1 MKTNRK
7 PIIGVMG
14 PGYTDG
20 AELLKHAEKLG
31 KRIAQKNWILL
42 TGGRKAGVMDA
53 ASKGAFDAGGTVIGI
68 LPGESKSGMS
78 DYVTIPI
85 ITGMGNARNVIN
97 ILTADIVVVC
107 GIGPGTA
114 SEAALAMKCEKP
126 LLFTMVDNKNVT
138 FFNRLNHTIFSSIN
152 NLDELTE
159 QIEKFVQ
166 EVDS

>member
-1 MKTNRK
+1 MKNQQS

-14 PGYTDG
+14 PGNPDDE
-20 AELLKHAEKLG
+20 ALLKYAEELG
-31 KRIAQKNWILL
+31 KRIAQKNWNLL

-53 ASKGAFDAGGTVIGI
+53 ASKGAFEAGGTVIGI
-68 LPGESKSGMS
+68 LPGDSKSDIS
-78 DYVTIPI
+78 DYVTIPVL
-85 ITGMGNARNVIN
+85 TGMGNARNVIN

-107 GIGPGTA
+107 GMGPGTA

-126 LLFTMVDNKNVT
+126 LLFTMVDNKDVT

-152 NLDELTE
+152 HFDELIE